1 MLTCIGCPQNITCFY
16 LVFIRDFCDSCDVIL
31 LVFSLLL
38 RLSNDK
44 RIKIEQYQI
53 QILFP
58 QLLFYQPLK
67 CQTAYSFSFI
77 VFILQEIDSPIEAY
91 RLMSGSR
98 VAGGFKKKGRKT
110 KK

>member
-58 QLLFYQPLK
+58 QLLFYQPQVSDSLFLLL
-67 CQTAYSFSFI
+67 YSFHFTR
-77 VFILQEIDSPIEAY
+77 D
-91 RLMSGSR
+91 
-98 VAGGFKKKGRKT
+98 
-110 KK
+110 